1 MKKIITL
8 FILSLF
14 ISSSVFA
21 QKTYRKGKEKI
32 RAYKIA
38 HITEELGLTEA
49 EAQKFWPVYNKY
61 DNRIVELRHGE
72 EYKLRKEIK
81 EAGGIDA
88 LSDKRA
94 KQIALKMIALEKEE
108 QKITVEFYNKLQK
121 ILSYKKIIK
130 LDYAEHNFRRKLLRK
145 YKSHKNKK

>member
-8 FILSLF
+8 FIFFLF
-14 ISSSVFA
+14 ISSSLFA
-21 QKTYRKGKEKI
+21 QKTYRKSKEKI

-38 HITEELGLTEA
+38 HITEELELTEK

-61 DNRIVELRHGE
+61 DKRIVELRHGE
-72 EYKLRKEIK
+72 EYKLKKKIK
-81 EAGGIDA
+81 EAGGINA
-88 LSDKRA
+88 LSEKQA
-94 KQIALKMIALEKEE
+94 KDFALKMIALEKEE
-108 QKITVEFYNKLQK
+108 QKITVEYYNKLLK

-130 LDYAEHNFRRKLLRK
+130 LEFAEHNFRRKLLRK